1 VTSPTVSFEVLRLD
15 AALAELL
22 VHADF
27 AEDPGPDVELR
38 GRLMGPRCPGVG
50 TIEVAYPLRPV
61 PSGLPARRSARVVI
75 PDPNL
80 WESDTPFVYWGP
92 AEVWVGGAK
101 VAEVRSEVG
110 LRRRPAIR

>member
-1 VTSPTVSFEVLRLD
+1 MKPATQVEVIRLD

-27 AEDPGPDVELR
+27 AADPGPGVELR
-38 GRLMGPRCPGVG
+38 GRLMGPRQGGVA

-61 PSGLPARRSARVVI
+61 AAVTPTRRSARVVI

-80 WESDTPFVYWGP
+80 WEPDTPFVYWGP
-92 AEVWVGGAK
+92 AEVWAGG
-101 VAEVRSEVG
+101 VRLAEVPIEVG
-110 LRRRPAIR
+110 LRRRPVTH